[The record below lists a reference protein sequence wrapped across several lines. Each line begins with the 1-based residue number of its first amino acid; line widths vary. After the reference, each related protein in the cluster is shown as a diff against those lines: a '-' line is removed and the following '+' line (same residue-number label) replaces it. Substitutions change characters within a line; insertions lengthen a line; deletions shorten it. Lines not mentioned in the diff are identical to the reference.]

1 MKKPILQSK
10 YNIDTE
16 SLPKYNSPMKA
27 SIESSSNLF
36 TFNNDFNNTE
46 NDNLTLNPG
55 ECLRNKLNSINR
67 ITKKNAGVLMKP
79 GVSMNISSFTNN
91 PIDER
96 SVIKGKIENSDYENI
111 KDEEKMNENDNFR
124 NNSDNVL
131 GQEIQKNM
139 YNNNLNEDLKT
150 KIDLLEKELISR
162 NESEIQ
168 LRKRIVELENEVK
181 YNLNMIKRYKETIDL
196 LKKNE
201 VNKNREISE
210 LSQTIINYKK
220 MLESD
225 QYEID
230 VHFPEDISYFFSK
243 IVNYMQGKSNEESL
257 ERLSYEEI
265 QKFIPHIEKFVL
277 DLGNNFVNLE
287 EKFVFVENNNIEM
300 KNLLSSESLK
310 LRKAHETAND
320 IKAENKFLK

>member
-1 MKKPILQSK
+1 
-10 YNIDTE
+10 
-16 SLPKYNSPMKA
+16 MKA

-46 NDNLTLNPG
+46 NDILTLNPN
-55 ECLRNKLNSINR
+55 ECLRNKLNSVNR
-67 ITKKNAGVLMKP
+67 ITKKSAGVLMKP
-79 GVSMNISSFTNN
+79 GASMNISSFTNN
-91 PIDER
+91 PIEEH
-96 SVIKGKIENSDYENI
+96 STIKGKIEISNYENI
-111 KDEEKMNENDNFR
+111 KHEDKMNENDNYR
-124 NNSDNVL
+124 INSENALV
-131 GQEIQKNM
+131 QESQKNM
-139 YNNNLNEDLKT
+139 YNSDPNENLKT
-150 KIDLLEKELISR
+150 KIDLLEKEIIAR
-162 NESEIQ
+162 NETETQS
-168 LRKRIVELENEVK
+168 RKRIVELENEVK
-181 YNLNMIKRYKETIDL
+181 YILILNKRYKETIEI

-201 VNKNREISE
+201 VIKSREISE

-225 QYEID
+225 QYEIE
-230 VHFPEDISYFFSK
+230 VNFPEDISYFFSK

-287 EKFVFVENNNIEM
+287 EKFVFVENNNLEM

-310 LRKAHETAND
+310 LRKAHETVND
-320 IKAENKFLK
+320 LKAENKFLK